1 MSETKV
7 CKFCQ
12 SEIPKKAKVCP
23 NCKRTLK
30 KGHGCLFSILV
41 FIILICIGIAAALNT
56 NDSIQKDISGVS
68 DKSEYITMD
77 EYNQYEL
84 HHKSRL
90 AAKPGLTGMWQVS
103 GRSDFTDFEEIVKMD
118 SDYIKNWNIGLD
130 IKIILKTVLVVLGQ
144 KGSV

>member
-1 MSETKV
+1 
-7 CKFCQ
+7 
-12 SEIPKKAKVCP
+12 
-23 NCKRTLK
+23 
-30 KGHGCLFSILV
+30 
-41 FIILICIGIAAALNT
+41 
-56 NDSIQKDISGVS
+56 
-68 DKSEYITMD
+68 MD

-90 AAKPGLTGMWQVS
+90 AANQGLTGMWQVS

>member
-1 MSETKV
+1 MYKFRSMVVQEEKTEKQGWTTKNDPRV
-7 CKFCQ
+7 TPVGKFIRKTSIDELPQ
-12 SEIPKKAKVCP
+12 
-23 NCKRTLK
+23 
-30 KGHGCLFSILV
+30 LFNILV
-41 FIILICIGIAAALNT
+41 GDMSLVGT
-56 NDSIQKDISGVS
+56 RPP
-68 DKSEYITMD
+68 TMD

-144 KGSV
+144 KGSL

>member
-1 MSETKV
+1 
-7 CKFCQ
+7 
-12 SEIPKKAKVCP
+12 
-23 NCKRTLK
+23 
-30 KGHGCLFSILV
+30 
-41 FIILICIGIAAALNT
+41 
-56 NDSIQKDISGVS
+56 
-68 DKSEYITMD
+68 MD

-144 KGSV
+144 KGSVYIWQHMQGDKKCIRRIKIN

>member
-1 MSETKV
+1 M
-7 CKFCQ
+7 
-12 SEIPKKAKVCP
+12 
-23 NCKRTLK
+23 TLA
-30 KGHGCLFSILV
+30 G
-41 FIILICIGIAAALNT
+41 T
-56 NDSIQKDISGVS
+56 RPP
-68 DKSEYITMD
+68 TMD

>member
-1 MSETKV
+1 M
-7 CKFCQ
+7 
-12 SEIPKKAKVCP
+12 
-23 NCKRTLK
+23 
-30 KGHGCLFSILV
+30 LFRS
-41 FIILICIGIAAALNT
+41 
-56 NDSIQKDISGVS
+56 
-68 DKSEYITMD
+68 
-77 EYNQYEL
+77 

-90 AAKPGLTGMWQVS
+90 AAKPVLTGMWQVS

>member
-1 MSETKV
+1 MRIGDIKVIDNVNYLILDILEKNNNIYVMVTK
-7 CKFCQ
+7 
-12 SEIPKKAKVCP
+12 
-23 NCKRTLK
+23 
-30 KGHGCLFSILV
+30 
-41 FIILICIGIAAALNT
+41 LNE
-56 NDSIQKDISGVS
+56 NN
-68 DKSEYITMD
+68 EPTMD

>member
-1 MSETKV
+1 
-7 CKFCQ
+7 
-12 SEIPKKAKVCP
+12 
-23 NCKRTLK
+23 
-30 KGHGCLFSILV
+30 
-41 FIILICIGIAAALNT
+41 
-56 NDSIQKDISGVS
+56 
-68 DKSEYITMD
+68 MD

-130 IKIILKTVLVVLGQ
+130 IKIILKIVLVVLGQ

>member
-1 MSETKV
+1 M
-7 CKFCQ
+7 
-12 SEIPKKAKVCP
+12 
-23 NCKRTLK
+23 TLA
-30 KGHGCLFSILV
+30 G
-41 FIILICIGIAAALNT
+41 T
-56 NDSIQKDISGVS
+56 RPP
-68 DKSEYITMD
+68 TMD

-90 AAKPGLTGMWQVS
+90 AAKPGLTGMWKVS